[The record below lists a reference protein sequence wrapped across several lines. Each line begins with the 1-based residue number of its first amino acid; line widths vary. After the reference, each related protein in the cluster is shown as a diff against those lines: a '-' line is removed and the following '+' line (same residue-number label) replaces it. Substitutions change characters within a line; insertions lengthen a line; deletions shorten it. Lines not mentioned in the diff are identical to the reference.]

1 MNGLGRLGAWC
12 LAGGLGFSALLVL
25 LALLNRRNQHAGLG
39 EEIQYDDFAFAVE
52 STKRA
57 AMLGSADSPAKAN
70 GTFVVVTL
78 KVVNHA
84 KRVDFRF
91 DRSFAILED
100 ADERRFSVSH
110 EGQAALEASEWKI
123 DPCAAAI
130 PAGASCVTELA
141 FDVPPDAR
149 ELRLKISMG
158 GNAFLDFLD
167 WAGWGDKWI
176 RID

>member
-1 MNGLGRLGAWC
+1 M
-12 LAGGLGFSALLVL
+12 AGGGGFFALLVA
-25 LALLNRRNQHAGLG
+25 LALLNRRDQHAALG
-39 EEIQYDDFAFAVE
+39 EEIQYDDFAFAVV

-57 AMLGSADSPAKAN
+57 AALGPADSPTKAN

-91 DRSFAILED
+91 DRDFAILED
-100 ADERRFSVSH
+100 ANAHRFNFSR
-110 EGQAALEASEWKI
+110 EGQTALEASEWKS
-123 DPCAAAI
+123 DPCAGPI

-158 GNAFLDFLD
+158 GGNAFLDFLD

-176 RID
+176 RLD